1 LKKKKKKF
9 ILSFNLHR
17 HHIQPITNLSRLSF
31 KKFEKPLKKIGV
43 RGALPPPSYQL
54 QGRPP
59 YTTSTAMRIK
69 PTWLKS
75 CRFRTQKKNS
85 NFNGSWY
92 IYRSTSAAYNCPE
105 QQFLSFIALFISR
118 QSNLFAFYR
127 IMSSLSTKRE
137 ILLAPV
143 CCQFV
148 HDILILAS

>member
-1 LKKKKKKF
+1 M
-9 ILSFNLHR
+9 INISLSKSPSHALGHSYQLCLIRIHYTCIRIKVNLRR

-43 RGALPPPSYQL
+43 RGALPPPYYQL

-75 CRFRTQKKNS
+75 CRFRTQKKIS

-118 QSNLFAFYR
+118 QSNLFAF
-127 IMSSLSTKRE
+127 L
-137 ILLAPV
+137 
-143 CCQFV
+143 
-148 HDILILAS
+148 